1 MKEVNKK
8 FDCVDP
14 APTLGDA
21 SKKSVEELESVLLDR
36 GLALFERYRAM
47 FQLRDMM
54 TDGAAVALA
63 KGLKCPSSAL
73 FRHEIGFVL
82 GENLISMLV
91 KEYFLIFLLLLKYN
105 YESKIIVF

>member
-14 APTLGDA
+14 APTLSDA

-36 GLALFERYRAM
+36 GLALFERY
-47 FQLRDMM
+47 RDMM

-91 KEYFLIFLLLLKYN
+91 KEYFLIFLLLIK
-105 YESKIIVF
+105 